1 MNCPEELSDRDWRIV
16 QHVYRYR
23 VSTEPVIGRL
33 YLPELTLSAAR
44 NVVRRLAR
52 EGWLHKWNM
61 STHTRYLTLDS
72 RGYAACGLPNK
83 SPSCFSEQTLPTLF
97 AVLYFCIHHGF
108 ERLTP
113 EELRAIDPEFDTPAG
128 WAHAYFVH
136 QVAHGLAM
144 SCCLVDHRVSPRRL
158 VTRARGIIADRYKL
172 PQFRSLIHAK
182 RFSITI
188 LTAYAGSVAAIEQEI
203 ARRHRG
209 LAAIQVQVVPELAAL
224 QATVS

>member
-1 MNCPEELSDRDWRIV
+1 MNCPDELSDRDWRIV

-33 YLPELTLSAAR
+33 FLPEATLSAAR
-44 NVVRRLAR
+44 NVVRRLIR
-52 EGWLHKWNM
+52 EGWLHKWTM
-61 STHTRYLTLDS
+61 RGQTRYVTLDS
-72 RGYAACGLPNK
+72 RGYAACGLPNQ
-83 SPSCFSEQTLPTLF
+83 SPSRFSDQTLPTLF

-144 SCCLVDHRVSPRRL
+144 SCCLVDHRVAPRRL
-158 VTRARGIIADRYKL
+158 VTRARRIIADRYKA

-182 RFSITI
+182 RFSITV

-203 ARRHRG
+203 TRRHRG

-224 QATVS
+224 LTTVR